1 MNLLRL
7 VPVTLLVSILSY
19 GCYYLLKEINNEY
32 LAEEQLLRSRSIDR
46 SSIDSRAKQE
56 LNAAEETSET
66 DEKSAAVAVDKKTK
80 PEDRVV
86 VLDPDKPERETEAT
100 DSGTPDPLLTLLY
113 DNTNYEAVV
122 ENKTEIDEI
131 IKLSRERVN
140 KTKIAK
146 DLIKK

>member
-100 DSGTPDPLLTLLY
+100 DSGTPDPYSHYYT
-113 DNTNYEAVV
+113 T
-122 ENKTEIDEI
+122 TQT
-131 IKLSRERVN
+131 
-140 KTKIAK
+140 TKQ
-146 DLIKK
+146 